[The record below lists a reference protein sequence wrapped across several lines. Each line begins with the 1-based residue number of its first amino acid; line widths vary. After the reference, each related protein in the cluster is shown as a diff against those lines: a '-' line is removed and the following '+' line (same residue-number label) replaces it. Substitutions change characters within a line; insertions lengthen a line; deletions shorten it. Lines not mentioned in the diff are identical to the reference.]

1 MIPVND
7 AEMIEAR
14 VPGQSN
20 LFQKKIQIA
29 TESLQRWLLV
39 YLVAASDASSVY
51 FQLLF
56 IFYLFILVG
65 REFQPALLPST
76 IPIRDGDSGHI
87 RSMYMPVLCFWF
99 LFNTLQPLLAFWMQS
114 WHCRRR

>member
-7 AEMIEAR
+7 VEMMEAR

-20 LFQKKIQIA
+20 PFQKKIQIA

-56 IFYLFILVG
+56 VMYFYINFG
-65 REFQPALLPST
+65 RSRVPACPVT
-76 IPIRDGDSGHI
+76 KRHSG
-87 RSMYMPVLCFWF
+87 P
-99 LFNTLQPLLAFWMQS
+99 
-114 WHCRRR
+114 